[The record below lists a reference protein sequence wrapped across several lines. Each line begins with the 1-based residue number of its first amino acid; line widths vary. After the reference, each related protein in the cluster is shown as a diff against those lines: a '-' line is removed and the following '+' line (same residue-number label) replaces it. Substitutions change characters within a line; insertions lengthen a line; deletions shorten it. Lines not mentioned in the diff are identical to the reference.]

1 MPKWVVIT
9 FIILVCLATLFFWIR
24 SLRLVFLQPGSID
37 QLITTFKKN
46 FQEATQAIND
56 FKKKYVPLKNSLK
69 ANVPALINQELN
81 STSTS
86 TPLTNQS
93 NEAK

>member
-9 FIILVCLATLFFWIR
+9 FIILVCLAALFFWIR

-37 QLITTFKKN
+37 QVIAILKKN
-46 FQEATQAIND
+46 FQDTSKAIND
-56 FKKKYVPLKNSLK
+56 FEKKYIPLKNNLK

-81 STSTS
+81 STST
-86 TPLTNQS
+86 PLTNQ
-93 NEAK
+93 